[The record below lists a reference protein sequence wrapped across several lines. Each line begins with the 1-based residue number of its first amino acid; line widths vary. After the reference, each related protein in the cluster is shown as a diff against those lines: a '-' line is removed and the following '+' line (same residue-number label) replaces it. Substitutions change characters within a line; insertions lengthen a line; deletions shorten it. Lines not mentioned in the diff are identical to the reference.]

1 MVDNQRFLSDAL
13 EQLKPYLLSD
23 EIFWNLGKDPQLT
36 LGNLLLAAASL
47 RAVGSLQAADQ
58 GAIAGFK
65 KEWGSAWEKKA
76 EKEFAARLRLWSAY
90 LAELGESP
98 SRHAGSYATEVRHRV
113 LLQLLAGEASG
124 LGRQLAGV
132 DGSLKSLT
140 APAAFVWDTAL
151 EPAFPKS
158 DYWFLRVKPKAR

>member
-1 MVDNQRFLSDAL
+1 MVDNQRFLTDAL
-13 EQLKPYLLSD
+13 SQLKPYLLSN

-36 LGNLLLAAASL
+36 LGNLLLAAA
-47 RAVGSLQAADQ
+47 GLQAAGSLSPADQ
-58 GAIAGFK
+58 RAIADFK

-76 EKEFAARLRLWSAY
+76 EREFAARLRLWSAY

-98 SRHAGSYATEVRHRV
+98 SRHAGSYPTEVRHRV

-124 LGRQLAGV
+124 LSRQLDGV

-140 APAAFVWDTAL
+140 SPAAFAWDAAL

-158 DYWFLRVKPKAR
+158 GYWFLWVKPKA